1 MPPRRRKPT
10 ATTART
16 VGAGKSAAA
25 RKFKAAQGTGSTT
38 SASKTSAS
46 KTSASKTTT
55 TAKKRAPARKRAT
68 RKTASPDLRLPDPG
82 ERVWV
87 LDVPFEDRALASASG
102 ARWHPGPR
110 VFAYYGTELPD
121 GLASFESMPYSLQR
135 WVEDDANPGVEPA
148 ERPKSAAWR
157 DEVVHGRSMTPRETQ
172 LESVRRQLD
181 AMDNGFPYFAQM
193 DSTGLG
199 KTLAVCE
206 AVRQMDDPAIST
218 VLVVAPKGALPGWRR
233 TIADTEADLDPA
245 DRKRWLLVTY
255 QSTKKLL
262 TVPEDTDLGK
272 RKKTQNKRTITL
284 GELRFDI
291 DIVIADESH
300 ALMNIESQQ
309 SQILW
314 RYQEAARAVVWMSAT
329 PGYQPMHFAY
339 MARAIE
345 QSRGSEIVPVDS
357 DTGEQVL
364 GYGVT
369 VRWAAFLEESGF
381 ALKEG
386 KAGTGLKTWRWEPED
401 AARRERDI
409 GTIHRWLSGGAVPWS
424 ISRPSPPTPR
434 EPLGQELTAAEK
446 RLYNSAWVDY
456 RKEVGLP
463 IWKSVGGKRVLQK
476 NPSTRAAALRFRQKC
491 SYLRIPSTADQVRA
505 WVRDGNQVF
514 VSMFYRESVAALAET
529 LRDEGLDVA
538 VVDGS
543 MSSPAQETEIRRF
556 QTGAARVIISTTT
569 SAINLHSN
577 ELLLPEP
584 RSPGAPQ
591 APLVT
596 VSTSAPRVTLIHD
609 PRWTPID
616 IRQIEGRANRIDKDH
631 AHTSSTCYYGYA
643 EGTVEEEM
651 VLVGIE
657 RIADLGSIVGQAD
670 LIDPE
675 AFLAA
680 RAER

>member
-1 MPPRRRKPT
+1 MPPRRRKP
-10 ATTART
+10 ASTTART

-25 RKFKAAQGTGSTT
+25 RKFKASSG
-38 SASKTSAS
+38 
-46 KTSASKTTT
+46 TT
-55 TAKKRAPARKRAT
+55 TAKKRTTTRRKPV
-68 RKTASPDLRLPDPG
+68 RKTASPDLPLPDPG

-102 ARWHPGPR
+102 ARWYPGPR
-110 VFAYYGTELPD
+110 VFAYYGTDLPD

-135 WVEDDANPGVEPA
+135 WVEDDANE
-148 ERPKSAAWR
+148 EWRP
-157 DEVVHGRSMTPRETQ
+157 EVVHERSLTPRETQ
-172 LESVRRQLD
+172 LESVRRQLG
-181 AMDNGFPYFAQM
+181 AMNAGFPYFAQM

-206 AVRQMDDPAIST
+206 AVRQAGSAPDIGT

-291 DIVIADESH
+291 DVVIADESH

-345 QSRGSEIVPVDS
+345 QSRAAGPIVGD
-357 DTGEQVL
+357 EEVL

-369 VRWAAFLEESGF
+369 TKWAEFLIEQGF

-386 KAGTGLKTWRWEPED
+386 KATTGLKTWRWEPED
-401 AARRERDI
+401 AAQRTRDI
-409 GTIHRWLSGGAVPWS
+409 DTIHRWLSGGAVPWS

-434 EPLGQELTAAEK
+434 EPLGQELTAAQK

-456 RKEVGLP
+456 RKELGLP
-463 IWKSVGGKRVLQK
+463 LWKSVGGKRVLQK

-505 WVRDGNQVF
+505 WIRDGNQVF
-514 VSMFYRESVAALAET
+514 VSMFYRESVAGLAEA
-529 LRDEGLDVA
+529 LRDEGQDVA

-543 MSSPAQETEIRRF
+543 MSSQDQEHEIRRF

-577 ELLLPEP
+577 ELLLPE
-584 RSPGAPQ
+584 R
-591 APLVT
+591 T

-609 PRWTPID
+609 PRWTPIE

-631 AHTSSTCYYGYA
+631 EHTTSTCYYGYA

-651 VLVGIE
+651 VLTGIE

-680 RAER
+680 RAEAGSASGA

>member
-1 MPPRRRKPT
+1 MFAVPPRRRKP
-10 ATTART
+10 ASTTART

-25 RKFKAAQGTGSTT
+25 RKFKQASGTS
-38 SASKTSAS
+38 
-46 KTSASKTTT
+46 
-55 TAKKRAPARKRAT
+55 TAKKKAAPRKRSV
-68 RKTASPDLRLPDPG
+68 RKTVSPDLRLPDPG

-87 LDVPFEDRALASASG
+87 LDVPFEDRSLASASG
-102 ARWHPGPR
+102 ARWYPGPR

-121 GLASFESMPYSLQR
+121 ALASFESMPYSLQR
-135 WVEDDANPGVEPA
+135 WVEDDANET
-148 ERPKSAAWR
+148 WR
-157 DEVVHGRSMTPRETQ
+157 DEVVHERSMKPRETQ
-172 LESVRRQLD
+172 LESVRRHLD
-181 AMDNGFPYFAQM
+181 ALDNGFPYFAQM

-272 RKKTQNKRTITL
+272 RKKTQNKRTIAL

-291 DIVIADESH
+291 DVVIADESH

-309 SQILW
+309 SQIIW

-345 QSRGSEIVPVDS
+345 QSRGNEPIVDDDS
-357 DTGEQVL
+357 L
-364 GYGVT
+364 GYAVT
-369 VRWAAFLEESGF
+369 TQWATFLENAGF

-386 KAGTGLKTWRWEPED
+386 KAGGLKSWRWEPED
-401 AARRERDI
+401 AARRDRDI
-409 GTIHRWLSGGAVPWS
+409 STIHRWLAGGAVPWS

-434 EPLGQELTAAEK
+434 EPLGQELTAAQK

-456 RKEVGLP
+456 RKELGLP
-463 IWKSVGGKRVLQK
+463 LWKSVGGKRVLQK
-476 NPSTRAAALRFRQKC
+476 NPSTRAATLRFRQKC
-491 SYLRIPSTADQVRA
+491 SYLRIPASADQVRS
-505 WVRDGNQVF
+505 WVREGNQVF

-543 MSSPAQETEIRRF
+543 MSSANQEIEIRRF

-569 SAINLHSN
+569 SAINLHAG
-577 ELLLPEP
+577 ELLLPE
-584 RSPGAPQ
+584 R
-591 APLVT
+591 T
-596 VSTSAPRVTLIHD
+596 VSTAAPRVTLIHD

-631 AHTSSTCYYGYA
+631 NHTTSTCYYGFA

-651 VLVGIE
+651 VLTGIE

-680 RAER
+680 RASPA

>member
-1 MPPRRRKPT
+1 MPPRRRKP
-10 ATTART
+10 ASTTAHT

-25 RKFKAAQGTGSTT
+25 RKFKASSG
-38 SASKTSAS
+38 
-46 KTSASKTTT
+46 TT
-55 TAKKRAPARKRAT
+55 TAKKRTTTRKKPV
-68 RKTASPDLRLPDPG
+68 RKTASPDLPLPDPG

-102 ARWHPGPR
+102 ARWYPGPR
-110 VFAYYGTELPD
+110 VFAYYGTDLPD

-135 WVEDDANPGVEPA
+135 WVEDDANE
-148 ERPKSAAWR
+148 EWRP
-157 DEVVHGRSMTPRETQ
+157 EVVHERSLTPRETQ
-172 LESVRRQLD
+172 LESVRRQLG
-181 AMDNGFPYFAQM
+181 AMNAGFPYFAQM

-206 AVRQMDDPAIST
+206 AVRQAGSAPDIGT

-291 DIVIADESH
+291 DVVIADESH

-345 QSRGSEIVPVDS
+345 QSRAAGPIVGD
-357 DTGEQVL
+357 EEVL

-369 VRWAAFLEESGF
+369 TKWAEFLIEQGF

-386 KAGTGLKTWRWEPED
+386 KATTGLKTWRWEPED
-401 AARRERDI
+401 AAQRTRDI
-409 GTIHRWLSGGAVPWS
+409 DTIHRWLSGGAVPWS

-434 EPLGQELTAAEK
+434 EPLGQELTAAQK

-456 RKEVGLP
+456 RKELGLP
-463 IWKSVGGKRVLQK
+463 LWKSVGGKRVLQK

-505 WVRDGNQVF
+505 WIRDGNQVF
-514 VSMFYRESVAALAET
+514 VSMFYRESVAGLAEA
-529 LRDEGLDVA
+529 LRDEGQEVA

-543 MSSPAQETEIRRF
+543 MSSQDQEHEIRRF

-577 ELLLPEP
+577 ELLLPE
-584 RSPGAPQ
+584 R
-591 APLVT
+591 T

-609 PRWTPID
+609 PRWTPIE

-631 AHTSSTCYYGYA
+631 EHTTSTCYYGYA

-651 VLVGIE
+651 VLTGIE

-680 RAER
+680 RAEAGSASGE

>member
-1 MPPRRRKPT
+1 MLYGVSVPPRRRKPT
-10 ATTART
+10 TTTRT

-25 RKFKAAQGTGSTT
+25 RKFNTANKTGTKTGTKARTVR
-38 SASKTSAS
+38 
-46 KTSASKTTT
+46 
-55 TAKKRAPARKRAT
+55 KKPVRKA
-68 RKTASPDLRLPDPG
+68 ASPDLRPPDPG

-102 ARWHPGPR
+102 ARWYPGPR
-110 VFAYYGTELPD
+110 VFACYGVELPD
-121 GLASFESMPYSLQR
+121 GLVSFESMPYSLQR
-135 WVEDDANPGVEPA
+135 WVEDDCND
-148 ERPKSAAWR
+148 AWR
-157 DEVVHGRSMTPRETQ
+157 EVDVHARSMTPRETQ
-172 LESVRRQLD
+172 LESVRRQLE
-181 AMDNGFPYFAQM
+181 AMSSGFPYFAQM

-206 AVRQMDDPAIST
+206 AVRQVDDPAIGT

-233 TIADTEADLDPA
+233 TIADSEADLDPA

-272 RKKTQNKRTITL
+272 RKKTQNKRTIAL

-291 DIVIADESH
+291 DVVIADESH
-300 ALMNIESQQ
+300 GLMNIESQQ
-309 SQILW
+309 SQIVW

-345 QSRGSEIVPVDS
+345 QSRAREEIIGDE
-357 DTGEQVL
+357 DAL
-364 GYGVT
+364 GYAVT
-369 VRWAAFLEESGF
+369 TKWATFLQEQDF

-386 KAGTGLKTWRWEPED
+386 KAGGLKTWRWEPED
-401 AARRERDI
+401 AARRARDI
-409 GTIHRWLSGGAVPWS
+409 GTIHSWLAGGAVPWS

-434 EPLGQELTAAEK
+434 EPLGQELTAAQK

-463 IWKSVGGKRVLQK
+463 LWKSVGGKRVLQK

-491 SYLRIPSTADQVRA
+491 SYLRIPATAEQVRG

-514 VSMFYRESVAALAET
+514 VSAFYRESVAALAET
-529 LRDEGLDVA
+529 LREEGLVAA

-543 MSSPAQETEIRRF
+543 MSSSDQELAIRRF
-556 QTGAARVIISTTT
+556 QTGEAPVIVSTTT
-569 SAINLHSN
+569 SAINLHTN
-577 ELLLPEP
+577 ELLLPE
-584 RSPGAPQ
+584 Q
-591 APLVT
+591 T
-596 VSTSAPRVTLIHD
+596 VSTAAPRITLIHD
-609 PRWTPID
+609 PRWTPIE

-631 AHTSSTCYYGYA
+631 NHTTSTCYYGYA

-651 VLVGIE
+651 VLTGIE
-657 RIADLGSIVGQAD
+657 RIADLGSIVGQSD

-680 RAER
+680 RAENGS

>member
-1 MPPRRRKPT
+1 MFSVPPRRRKP
-10 ATTART
+10 ASTTART

-25 RKFKAAQGTGSTT
+25 RKFKASSG
-38 SASKTSAS
+38 
-46 KTSASKTTT
+46 TT
-55 TAKKRAPARKRAT
+55 TAKKRTTTRKKPV
-68 RKTASPDLRLPDPG
+68 RKTASPDLPLPDPG

-102 ARWHPGPR
+102 ARWYPGPR
-110 VFAYYGTELPD
+110 VFAYYGTDLPD

-135 WVEDDANPGVEPA
+135 WVEDDANE
-148 ERPKSAAWR
+148 EWRP
-157 DEVVHGRSMTPRETQ
+157 EVVHERSLTPRETQ
-172 LESVRRQLD
+172 LESVRRQLG
-181 AMDNGFPYFAQM
+181 AMNAGFPYFAQM

-206 AVRQMDDPAIST
+206 AVRQAGSAPDIGT

-262 TVPEDTDLGK
+262 MVPEDTDLGK

-291 DIVIADESH
+291 DVVIADESH

-345 QSRGSEIVPVDS
+345 QSRAAGPIVGD
-357 DTGEQVL
+357 EEVL

-369 VRWAAFLEESGF
+369 TKWAEFLIEQGF

-386 KAGTGLKTWRWEPED
+386 KATTGLKTWRWEPED
-401 AARRERDI
+401 AAQRTRDI
-409 GTIHRWLSGGAVPWS
+409 DTIHRWLSGGAVPWS

-434 EPLGQELTAAEK
+434 EPLGQELTAAQK

-456 RKEVGLP
+456 RKELGLP
-463 IWKSVGGKRVLQK
+463 LWKSVGGKRVLQK

-505 WVRDGNQVF
+505 WIRDGNQVF
-514 VSMFYRESVAALAET
+514 VSMFYRESVAGLAEA
-529 LRDEGLDVA
+529 LRDEGQEVA

-543 MSSPAQETEIRRF
+543 MSSQDQEGEIRRF

-577 ELLLPEP
+577 ELLLPE
-584 RSPGAPQ
+584 R
-591 APLVT
+591 T

-609 PRWTPID
+609 PRWTPIE

-631 AHTSSTCYYGYA
+631 EHTTSTCYYGYA

-651 VLVGIE
+651 VLTGIE

-680 RAER
+680 RAEAGSTSGE